1 MIRHVLAAGLLVAG
15 LAACTPQTAAQS
27 EVALESA
34 YGAALVAE
42 IGYIKAAHPSA
53 EVRAKLTAYRLA
65 AGTAVHAAVAATK
78 AGTDA
83 STMLADALN
92 AVTAYQAIVT
102 TLKGGK

>member
-1 MIRHVLAAGLLVAG
+1 MIARIAAAGLLAAGL
-15 LAACTPQTAAQS
+15 AAQS
-27 EVALESA
+27 EVALETA

-42 IGYIKAAHPSA
+42 IGYIDAAHPNA

-78 AGTDA
+78 AGTDPTA
-83 STMLADALN
+83 LLADALN
-92 AVTAYQAIVT
+92 AVTAYQAVVT